1 MLVVVHVRAAGADRG
16 DLDEHFAG
24 PGLGHRSFLH
34 RDLADS
40 FQYGSTHGRLRHDGI
55 LLPGYGVGRYLTE
68 PRDRPWTSL
77 SWAAKPAT
85 SKGSETM
92 KEAAQSGARNRPWL
106 VTKLVR
112 KTGAVSATVAV
123 RTRANSSSFQAKMK
137 QIRAVAA
144 MPGMTTGA
152 ITERRVL
159 VRFAPSTWAA
169 SSISTGTSDR
179 NERIIHTAMGRFI
192 EV

>member
-1 MLVVVHVRAAGADRG
+1 MV
-16 DLDEHFAG
+16 
-24 PGLGHRSFLH
+24 
-34 RDLADS
+34 
-40 FQYGSTHGRLRHDGI
+40 
-55 LLPGYGVGRYLTE
+55 LPGRSRVTPEPSPVTGAADAGRSPSRGGRYLTE

-85 SKGSETM
+85 RTGRETTN
-92 KEAAQSGARNRPWL
+92 AAAHSWARNRPWL

-112 KTGAVSATVAV
+112 NTGAVSATVAV
-123 RTRANSSSFQAKMK
+123 RTRANSSSFQLKMK

-152 ITERRVL
+152 ITERSVRVRL
-159 VRFAPSTWAA
+159 APSIEAA

-179 NERIIHTAMGRFI
+179 KERIIHTAIGRFI